1 MEIRLESGQET
12 DRVGSGG
19 TWQESG
25 FYCGYEGKSSVG
37 FMRDLIY
44 T

>member
-12 DRVGSGG
+12 DCVGSGG
-19 TWQESG
+19 TRQESG